1 MSMVASQKQPL
12 TSVPQTP
19 VLPVQPRFIFL
30 GLFKRWIWMAVFV
43 AALLQSLFFFSPAN
57 LFAVVFVLFAW
68 GLADKFIL
76 TAFNL
81 SKYTFST
88 VIILGFSLTQYVLP
102 LIFTLLE
109 GKPITYNLKF
119 PYSVFIHSLL
129 ALVVFITSHHLYK
142 KWREGLAG
150 RLYYK
155 LSLVLKRNYFF
166 ATPSD
171 LQIWIIGFV
180 GLAGMAV
187 TYLSGSHFDGTA
199 EERGTVAKFFQG
211 LVPYAYTPLFLL
223 LRPLF
228 SLKRPPF
235 VKPPTLKVLIFA
247 AMLLFVGMG
256 GNSRGLFMTGI
267 SAVGIAYLIGL
278 LLGKFDHNIFNFK
291 NALLAGLGLWII
303 TGPLA
308 DLGTSMVIVRA
319 QRSNLTSTE
328 LVLKTLEVMQN
339 KKAIKQFR
347 AMNTVIEVRDW
358 DETYFDNIFLSRFCN
373 LKYNDASLELAYKM
387 GKPNDD
393 MLSYSIDKFWAI
405 LPLPVLN
412 FFHIKVDKLT
422 VNASSYGDY
431 LYDRSGGKGGLGGF
445 RTGHFAGT
453 GMATFGWWY
462 LLLMGVG
469 IIPLFLLVDLFVMYY
484 QQGAAMTTCLSLA
497 GLIQMNFFFTLFSV
511 SNFSESVVN
520 IYSFLMRGWIQDA
533 LLYWFILLVLRKL
546 RLF

>member
-1 MSMVASQKQPL
+1 MVTSQPIQFGN
-12 TSVPQTP
+12 TP
-19 VLPVQPRFIFL
+19 ATQLPPVQQRFIFL
-30 GLFKRWIWMAVFV
+30 GLFKKWIWGGVLV
-43 AALLQSLFFFSPAN
+43 AALLQGLFFFTFEN
-57 LFAVVFVLFAW
+57 VFAIACVLFAW
-68 GLADKFIL
+68 RLADKFVL

-81 SKYTFST
+81 AKYTFST
-88 VIILGFSLTQYVLP
+88 VILLGFSLTQYVLP

-129 ALVVFITSHHLYK
+129 ALLVFITAHYFYK
-142 KWREGLAG
+142 EWREGFAG
-150 RLYYK
+150 KLYYK
-155 LSLVLKRNYFF
+155 LSGFLNRNYFF
-166 ATPSD
+166 TTPPD

-187 TYLSGSHFDGTA
+187 TYLTGNHFDGTA

-223 LRPLF
+223 LKPLF
-228 SLKRPPF
+228 SRRSGPYKRP
-235 VKPPTLKVLIFA
+235 VLKVLVFA

-267 SAVGIAYLIGL
+267 SAVGISYLIGL
-278 LLGKFDHNIFNFK
+278 LLGKFNHDIFNIK
-291 NALLAGLGLWII
+291 TVLLAGLGLWII

-308 DLGTSMVIVRA
+308 DLGTSMVIVRG
-319 QRSNLTSTE
+319 QRSHLNSTE
-328 LVLKTLEVMQN
+328 LVLKTLEVFQN

-373 LKYNDASLELAYKM
+373 LKYNDASLELAYKL
-387 GKPNDD
+387 GKPNAD
-393 MLSYSIDKFWAI
+393 MLDYSIDKFWAI

-412 FFHIKVDKLT
+412 FLHIKVDKLT

-431 LYDRSGGKGGLGGF
+431 LYYRAGGKGGLGGF

-453 GMATFGWWY
+453 GLATFGWWY
-462 LLLMGVG
+462 LLLLGVG
-469 IIPLFLLVDLFVMYY
+469 VIPLFLLVDGFVLYY
-484 QQGAAMTTCLSLA
+484 QQGTTMNTCLSLA

-511 SNFSESVVN
+511 SNFSESAVN
-520 IYSFLMRGWIQDA
+520 IYAFLMRGWIQDA
-533 LLYWFILLVLRKL
+533 LLYWFILFVLRKL
-546 RLF
+546 RIG